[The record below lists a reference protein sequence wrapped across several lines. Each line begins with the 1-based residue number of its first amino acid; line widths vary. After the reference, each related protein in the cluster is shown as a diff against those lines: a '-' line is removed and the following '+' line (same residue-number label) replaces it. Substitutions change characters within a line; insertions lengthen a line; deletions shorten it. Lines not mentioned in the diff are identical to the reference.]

1 MNKIVLIGRLTKD
14 PEVATTKS
22 DLKVTTFTLAV
33 DNPVKKDEE
42 KTASFIPCL
51 AWKSTGEVIA
61 KYMKKG
67 SLLAVEGRLNQ
78 RSYINKDGKTV
89 NVFEVICDSVQFC
102 EKKEPKKESKTKYV
116 QIIDDDVSDDD
127 MPF

>member
-78 RSYINKDGKTV
+78 RSYTNKDGKTV

-102 EKKEPKKESKTKYV
+102 EKKVESKTEDAKTTTV
-116 QIIDDDVSDDD
+116 DLKETADDL
-127 MPF
+127 PF

>member
-14 PEVATTKS
+14 PEVVTTKS

-78 RSYINKDGKTV
+78 RSYTNKDGKTV
-89 NVFEVICDSVQFC
+89 NVFEVVCDSVQFC
-102 EKKEPKKESKTKYV
+102 EKKVESKTEDAKTTTV
-116 QIIDDDVSDDD
+116 DLKETADDL
-127 MPF
+127 PF

>member
-14 PEVATTKS
+14 PEVVTTKS

-78 RSYINKDGKTV
+78 RSYTNKDGKTV

-102 EKKEPKKESKTKYV
+102 EKKVESKTEDAKTTTV
-116 QIIDDDVSDDD
+116 DLKETADDL
-127 MPF
+127 PF

>member
-1 MNKIVLIGRLTKD
+1 MNKIVLIGRLARD

-33 DNPVKKDEE
+33 DNPVNKDGER
-42 KTASFIPCL
+42 TASFIPCI

-78 RSYINKDGKTV
+78 RSYTNKDGKIVYVT
-89 NVFEVICDSVQFC
+89 EVICNSVQFC
-102 EKKEPKKESKTKYV
+102 EKKVESKTEGSKA
-116 QIIDDDVSDDD
+116 IEGIETITDDL
-127 MPF
+127 PF